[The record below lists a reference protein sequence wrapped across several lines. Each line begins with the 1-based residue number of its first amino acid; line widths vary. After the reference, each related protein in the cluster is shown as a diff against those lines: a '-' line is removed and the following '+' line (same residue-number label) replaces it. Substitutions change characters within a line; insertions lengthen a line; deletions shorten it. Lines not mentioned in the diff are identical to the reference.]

1 MAEDE
6 SFENALAALEAAV
19 QRLESG
25 ELSLEESLRC
35 FEQGVQ
41 SSLRCQELLQRVE
54 TRVELLL
61 QDPGGRLSLQ
71 PMQDQSSESDR

>member
-1 MAEDE
+1 MAKDE
-6 SFENALAALEAAV
+6 SFEAALAALEAAV

-25 ELSLEESLRC
+25 ELPLEESLQC

-41 SSLRCQELLQRVE
+41 SSLRCQQLLQRVE

-61 QDPGGRLSLQ
+61 QDQEGKLSLR
-71 PMQDQSSESDR
+71 PMAGESSETSP

>member
-1 MAEDE
+1 MAKDE
-6 SFENALAALEAAV
+6 SFEAALAALESAV

-25 ELSLEESLRC
+25 ELPLEESLQC

-41 SSLRCQELLQRVE
+41 SSLCCQQLLKRVE

-61 QDPGGRLSLQ
+61 QDPDGNLSLR
-71 PMQDQSSESDR
+71 PLAGDKPEAGR

>member
-6 SFENALAALEAAV
+6 SFEAALAALEAAV

-25 ELSLEESLRC
+25 ELPLEESLQC

-41 SSLRCQELLQRVE
+41 SSLRCQQLLKRVE

-61 QDPGGRLSLQ
+61 QDPDGKLTLR
-71 PMQDQSSESDR
+71 PMAGESSETSS

>member
-1 MAEDE
+1 MTQQE
-6 SFENALAALEAAV
+6 SFETALAALEAAV

-25 ELSLEESLRC
+25 ELPLEESLRC

-41 SSLRCQELLQRVE
+41 SSLRCQELLKRVE

-61 QDPGGRLSLQ
+61 SDSNGQLSLRPLQ
-71 PMQDQSSESDR
+71 NDRVESER

>member
-6 SFENALAALEAAV
+6 SFEAALAALEAAV

-25 ELSLEESLRC
+25 ELPLEESLQC

-41 SSLRCQELLQRVE
+41 SSLRCQQLLQRVE

-61 QDPGGRLSLQ
+61 QDQEGKLTLRPLAGE
-71 PMQDQSSESDR
+71 SSETSP

>member
-1 MAEDE
+1 MAKDE
-6 SFENALAALEAAV
+6 SFEGALAALEAAV

-25 ELSLEESLRC
+25 ELPLEESLQC

-41 SSLRCQELLQRVE
+41 SSLRCQQLLQRVE

-61 QDPGGRLSLQ
+61 QDQDGQISLRPMPGASAESL
-71 PMQDQSSESDR
+71 R

>member
-6 SFENALAALEAAV
+6 SFEAALAALETAV

-25 ELSLEESLRC
+25 ELPLEQSLQC

-41 SSLRCQELLQRVE
+41 SSLRCQQLLQRVE

-61 QDPGGRLSLQ
+61 QDQEGKLTLRPLAGE
-71 PMQDQSSESDR
+71 SSETSS

>member
-1 MAEDE
+1 MAQDE
-6 SFENALAALEAAV
+6 SFEAALAALEAAV

-25 ELSLEESLRC
+25 ELPLAESLQC

-41 SSLRCQELLQRVE
+41 SSLRCQQLLQRVE

-61 QDPGGRLSLQ
+61 QDQEGHLSLR
-71 PMQDQSSESDR
+71 PMPGDKAE

>member
-1 MAEDE
+1 MAKDE
-6 SFENALAALEAAV
+6 SFEGALAALEAAV

-25 ELSLEESLRC
+25 ELPLEESLQC

-41 SSLRCQELLQRVE
+41 SSLRCQQLLQRVE

-61 QDPGGRLSLQ
+61 QDQDGQISLR
-71 PMQDQSSESDR
+71 PMPWASSEPLR

>member
-1 MAEDE
+1 MAKDE
-6 SFENALAALEAAV
+6 SFEEALAALEAAV

-25 ELSLEESLRC
+25 ELPLEESLQC

-41 SSLRCQELLQRVE
+41 SSLRCQQLLQRVE

-61 QDPGGRLSLQ
+61 QDQNGQISLRPMPGSN
-71 PMQDQSSESDR
+71 SESLR

>member
-1 MAEDE
+1 MAKNE
-6 SFENALAALEAAV
+6 SFEAALAALEAAV

-25 ELSLEESLRC
+25 ELPLEESLQC

-41 SSLRCQELLQRVE
+41 SSLRCQQLLKRVE

-61 QDPGGRLSLQ
+61 QDQDGKLSLRS
-71 PMQDQSSESDR
+71 MAEESSETVR

>member
-1 MAEDE
+1 MTQDE
-6 SFENALAALEAAV
+6 SFEAALAALEAAV

-25 ELSLEESLRC
+25 ELPLEESLQC

-41 SSLRCQELLQRVE
+41 SSLRCQQLLQRVE

-61 QDPGGRLSLQ
+61 QDQEGNLSLR
-71 PMQDQSSESDR
+71 PMPGDKPE